1 MADLTPGPDG
11 GDLARTPRLDWLLER
26 LRREGRIDVLA
37 AAGRLNV
44 ARETIR
50 RDLRVLE
57 EDGKLQRV
65 HGGAVPIQSGASL
78 AGPSTEPDLTFASQL
93 WRRLPRTGTVLI
105 GPGHGSTALAQAIG
119 ADPPQ
124 RPGLTILTRALDVA
138 VLVSRVPTIDV
149 YNLGGVVSGETRAQH
164 GEWALTELSRF
175 RLDLAVV
182 WPDGISTGAGL
193 SASTTAEAALAEAEV
208 RSARRVIAI
217 GDRHNVGR
225 TAFVCYSRIEAID
238 ELVLPADEA
247 LPAGALDGIAERGVQ
262 ISRVRTDVGRAG

>member
-65 HGGAVPIQSGASL
+65 HGGAVSIQSGASQV
-78 AGPSTEPDLTFASQL
+78 GPSTEPDLTFACQL
-93 WRRLPRTGTVLI
+93 WRRLPRTGTLLI
-105 GPGHGSTALAQAIG
+105 GPGHGSTPLAQAIG

-149 YNLGGVVSGETRAQH
+149 YNLGGVVSSETRSQH

-175 RLDLAVV
+175 RLDLAVL
-182 WPDGISTGAGL
+182 WPDGISSGAGL
-193 SASTTAEAALAEAEV
+193 SSGSTADAALAEAEV

-217 GDRHNVGR
+217 GDRHSVGR
-225 TAFVCYSRIEAID
+225 TAFVCYAKIDDID
-238 ELVLPADEA
+238 ELLLLADER
-247 LPAGALDGIAERGVQ
+247 LPDGGLDGISERGVQ
-262 ISRVRTDVGRAG
+262 ISRVRVDAERAS